1 MEARECSF
9 LINTWVHHIPEGGT
23 VYFEYYWVDEMIM
36 QIVSH
41 ISVFIGVYVYGICG
55 LSCVGG
61 CVVKLCGRACLF
73 ESVGCIQEIRN

>member
-1 MEARECSF
+1 MSPSHSR
-9 LINTWVHHIPEGGT
+9 GD

-36 QIVSH
+36 QIASH

-61 CVVKLCGRACLF
+61 CVVKLCG
-73 ESVGCIQEIRN
+73 